1 MARKRIYNVP
11 GIWFNQ
17 CQGGIDM
24 AEMEFGKLCA
34 PTLKELFVREMEG
47 SILSGRLPVGAKL
60 PTERELSE
68 MMQVSRAVVNA
79 GLSEME
85 RKGFLT
91 VKPRSGTFV
100 ADYRRNGTAETLV
113 SIMSYNG
120 GMLGRAEIKSIL
132 EFRMVLDTLAVRLLI
147 PRIDSA
153 GLAALADHVL
163 SLKETDSPSKA
174 AEIAFNF
181 HHELGILCGNTLL
194 PLIFYSFKY
203 PIINLWER
211 YCLLYGVGSLADNT
225 AGLFE
230 RIRDRDIE
238 KAIEYITATLN
249 ESIEGSRTIYY
260 E

>member
-1 MARKRIYNVP
+1 
-11 GIWFNQ
+11 
-17 CQGGIDM
+17 M

-34 PTLKELFVREMEG
+34 PTLKELFVKEMEG
-47 SILSGRLPVGAKL
+47 SILSGRLAVGAKL

-100 ADYRRNGTAETLV
+100 ADYRRNGTVETLV

-120 GMLGRAEIKSIL
+120 GMLGKAEIKSIL

-153 GLAALADHVL
+153 GLAMLADYIL

-181 HHELGILCGNTLL
+181 HHELGILSGNTLL
-194 PLIFYSFKY
+194 PLIFFSFKY

-211 YCLLYGVGSLADNT
+211 YCLLYGVPSLSRNT
-225 AGLFE
+225 EGLFE

-238 KAIEYITATLN
+238 KAVEHITTTLN

>member
-1 MARKRIYNVP
+1 
-11 GIWFNQ
+11 
-17 CQGGIDM
+17 M
-24 AEMEFGKLCA
+24 AEMEFGNLCA
-34 PTLKELFVREMEG
+34 PTLKELFVKEMEG
-47 SILSGRLPVGAKL
+47 SILSGRLAVGTKL

-147 PRIDSA
+147 PKIDHA
-153 GLAALADHVL
+153 GLTTLADSVL
-163 SLKETDSPSKA
+163 SLKAADSPSKA

-181 HHELGILCGNTLL
+181 HHELGILSGNTLL

-203 PIINLWER
+203 PIVNLWER
-211 YCLLYGVGSLADNT
+211 YCLLYGVSSLADNT

-249 ESIEGSRTIYY
+249 ESIDGSRTIYY